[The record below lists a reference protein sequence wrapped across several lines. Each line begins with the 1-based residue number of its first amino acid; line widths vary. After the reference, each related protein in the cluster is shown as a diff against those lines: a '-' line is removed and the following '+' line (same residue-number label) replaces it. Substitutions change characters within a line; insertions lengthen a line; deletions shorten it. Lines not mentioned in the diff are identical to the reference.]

1 MDFID
6 KIKGQADRIPQ
17 VAATLTTEESTKNA
31 LIMPFIQSILGYDV
45 FNPVEVVPEFNADT
59 GTKKGEKV
67 DYAIMKD
74 GEVQIIIE
82 CKKHGEKLNAGH
94 ANQLF
99 RYFSVTKTRIAILT
113 NGTDYLFFTDLD
125 SANVMDD
132 TPFLTLNMAELDDHL
147 VAEVKKLTKDSFD
160 LDSILSAAGDLK
172 YLNSI
177 KKIIAEQ
184 FVNPDENFV
193 KFFASKVYN
202 KPITAKVKSQFQ
214 DITARALKRFLNDSI
229 NDRLKNAMGGS
240 SQVSLPEPQ
249 QEDVAQNK
257 VQAEEEDSKSK
268 VNTTMEE
275 IEGFNVVKAI
285 LRQVVDI
292 KRVIARDTQSYFGVL
307 LDDNNRKPLCRL
319 RFNGRQK
326 TLCVIDNDKNEIRYP
341 IDSIDDI
348 FNYTEQLQKTVKLYE
363 GVVDTS
369 IEVEPQDA
377 EGSVPTIAD

>member
-1 MDFID
+1 
-6 KIKGQADRIPQ
+6 
-17 VAATLTTEESTKNA
+17 
-31 LIMPFIQSILGYDV
+31 
-45 FNPVEVVPEFNADT
+45 
-59 GTKKGEKV
+59 
-67 DYAIMKD
+67 
-74 GEVQIIIE
+74 
-82 CKKHGEKLNAGH
+82 
-94 ANQLF
+94 
-99 RYFSVTKTRIAILT
+99 
-113 NGTDYLFFTDLD
+113 
-125 SANVMDD
+125 
-132 TPFLTLNMAELDDHL
+132 
-147 VAEVKKLTKDSFD
+147 
-160 LDSILSAAGDLK
+160 
-172 YLNSI
+172 
-177 KKIIAEQ
+177 
-184 FVNPDENFV
+184 
-193 KFFASKVYN
+193 
-202 KPITAKVKSQFQ
+202 
-214 DITARALKRFLNDSI
+214 
-229 NDRLKNAMGGS
+229 MGGS